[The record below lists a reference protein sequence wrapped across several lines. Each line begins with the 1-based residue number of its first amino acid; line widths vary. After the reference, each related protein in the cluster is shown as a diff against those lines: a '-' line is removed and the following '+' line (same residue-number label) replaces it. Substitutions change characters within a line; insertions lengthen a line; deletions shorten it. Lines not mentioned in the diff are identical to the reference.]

1 MNLYVLVDIKIIYQM
16 IYSKGFLKFEIKKI
30 KLLSGLTRQLFSLQD
45 IVKMF
50 IILKIKAK
58 NWD

>member
-1 MNLYVLVDIKIIYQM
+1 M